1 MMLESNLVFGIKYI
15 LFIFYLCIASAG
27 GSIDV
32 WHYLRKAERA
42 EFALVGLLAGVDP
55 EMLRQSARVAESLL
69 AQPASEGRKR

>member
-1 MMLESNLVFGIKYI
+1 MNLIKGIYPSDYFTI
-15 LFIFYLCIASAG
+15 YLCIASVG

-55 EMLRQSARVAESLL
+55 EMLRQSARVTESLL
-69 AQPASEGRKR
+69 AQPASEWRKR

>member
-1 MMLESNLVFGIKYI
+1 MLESNLVSTILYI
-15 LFIFYLCIASAG
+15 IYLLSMYRICCG

-69 AQPASEGRKR
+69 AQPAPEGRKR